1 MKKLEGLQ
9 LINELS
15 FNRQIQPPA
24 VHLIT
29 PSESVPKNLVV
40 SGDKA
45 GQMCLFEF
53 GEKTKPTIEFK
64 PESLVEITVIENMD
78 QNPYILSGTYLLALF
93 NTNF

>member
-15 FNRQIQPPA
+15 FNSQIQPTA
-24 VHLIT
+24 VHLTT

-45 GQMCLFEF
+45 GQICLFEF

-78 QNPYILSGTYLLALF
+78 QNPYILSGTCLHALF